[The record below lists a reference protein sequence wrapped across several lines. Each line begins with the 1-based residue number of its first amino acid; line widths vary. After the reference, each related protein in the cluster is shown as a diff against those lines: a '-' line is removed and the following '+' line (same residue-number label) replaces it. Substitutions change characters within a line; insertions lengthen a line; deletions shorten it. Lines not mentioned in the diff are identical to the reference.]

1 MVNGRMVR
9 RPRTEGVT
17 ETTPFGLQNLALK
30 NKWRKSLRPRPP
42 YSKLLRSGNTS
53 YRWGPEDHDPDGGS
67 PPPQCKFNEF
77 KKFEGPDREDDA
89 SVA

>member
-1 MVNGRMVR
+1 MVR